1 MPSAPAYRFT
11 LPLVSCLIMALVLLT
26 ACEDESPEVV
36 PDEDTLEAMADTVDR
51 PADAWWD
58 ALQAHCGNAYAGGL
72 TLEPEGDE
80 MLDGD
85 ELLIAHFRVCE
96 DDRMEIPFH
105 IETDD
110 GWDRSRTWILTR
122 HDDRLELRHD
132 HRTEDGED
140 DDVTMYGGF
149 TTGPGSAERQEFL
162 SQERTEETGIW
173 RGWRLEIEEG
183 ERYTYGTVRDVNW
196 SWRVDFDLTE
206 PMDDTPPAPWG
217 HEEDA

>member
-1 MPSAPAYRFT
+1 MPSRGLSFVG
-11 LPLVSCLIMALVLLT
+11 LLLLSALLLT
-26 ACEDESPEVV
+26 GCEADAPDDTDAPDTTTDVTDEPT
-36 PDEDTLEAMADTVDR
+36 DER
-51 PADAWWD
+51 PADDWW
-58 ALQAHCGNAYAGGL
+58 ATMQAHCGNAYPGGL

-96 DDRMEIPFH
+96 EDRMEIPFH

-122 HDDRLELRHD
+122 HDDDRLEIRHD
-132 HRTEDGED
+132 HRQPDGSD
-140 DDVTMYGGF
+140 DEVTMYGGF

-162 SQERTEETGIW
+162 SQERTEETGMW
-173 RGWRLEIEEG
+173 RGWRLEVEADD
-183 ERYTYGTVRDVNW
+183 RYTYGTVRDVNW
-196 SWRVDFDLTE
+196 SWRVDFDLSD
-206 PMDDTPPAPWG
+206 PMDDPPPAPWG